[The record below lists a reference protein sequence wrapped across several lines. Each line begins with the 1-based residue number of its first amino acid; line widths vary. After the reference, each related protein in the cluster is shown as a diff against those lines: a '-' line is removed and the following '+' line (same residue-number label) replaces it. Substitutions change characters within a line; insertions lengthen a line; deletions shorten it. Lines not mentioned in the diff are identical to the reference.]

1 MHKRA
6 LALGM
11 LTAGASLLGAATA
24 AQAAVAD
31 GGSQP
36 SAAVA
41 PAPAGGGAGK
51 LGLGTLIS
59 QPEQQLRTL
68 GEEAQRYGQR

>member
-1 MHKRA
+1 MHTRA

-11 LTAGASLLGAATA
+11 LTAGAALLGTATA

-31 GGSQP
+31 SGPRP
-36 SAAVA
+36 SA
-41 PAPAGGGAGK
+41 APAGGGAGE

>member
-1 MHKRA
+1 MYKRA

-11 LTAGASLLGAATA
+11 LTAGAALLGTATT

-31 GGSQP
+31 SGSQP
-36 SAAVA
+36 SSA
-41 PAPAGGGAGK
+41 PAPAGGSAGR
-51 LGLGTLIS
+51 LGLGTLVS

-68 GEEAQRYGQR
+68 GEQAQRYGQR

>member
-11 LTAGASLLGAATA
+11 LTAGAALLGTATA
-24 AQAAVAD
+24 AQAAAA
-31 GGSQP
+31 GSGTQP
-36 SAAVA
+36 SAA
-41 PAPAGGGAGK
+41 PAPAVGGAGE

-68 GEEAQRYGQR
+68 GEAAQRYGQR

>member
-36 SAAVA
+36 SAAPA
-41 PAPAGGGAGK
+41 PAPAGGAGK

>member
-11 LTAGASLLGAATA
+11 LAAGAALLGTATA
-24 AQAAVAD
+24 AQAAAAD
-31 GGSQP
+31 SGPRP
-36 SAAVA
+36 SA
-41 PAPAGGGAGK
+41 APAGGGAGK
-51 LGLGTLIS
+51 LGLGTLIA

-68 GEEAQRYGQR
+68 GEEAQRYGRR

>member
-11 LTAGASLLGAATA
+11 LTAGAALLGTATA
-24 AQAAVAD
+24 AQAAMAD
-31 GGSQP
+31 SGSQP
-36 SAAVA
+36 PAAA
-41 PAPAGGGAGK
+41 APAGGGAGK

-68 GEEAQRYGQR
+68 GEQAQRYGQR